1 MKEARYLIWLL
12 CLAGAVAFYQFVP
25 EDAAYAAAAADLTVN
40 YVTENGN
47 SVYGLT
53 VRVRGTGYNQTKSGV
68 TGSATFTGLQ
78 SGVIYTITST
88 KGSSS
93 RTDSTPAL
101 AAGANTFDVPCS
113 DLVVNVKA
121 ESGDVSVNS
130 VRVAVTAGTVET
142 KSTVVGTTTFFLLDG
157 TYNVVCTK
165 GSSSRTDP
173 VTVGPA
179 ATTLDV
185 PCSDLVVN
193 VKAETG
199 DVSVNSVRVFVAAG
213 TVETKS
219 SVVGTTKFFLLDG
232 TYNVTCTKSS
242 SSRTDPITVGP
253 AATTL
258 DVPCSDLVVNVK
270 AETGDVSVNTV
281 RVAVAAGTVETKSS
295 VVGTTK
301 FFLLDGTYNV
311 TSTKGSYSRTD
322 PITVGPAATT
332 LDVPCSDLVVN
343 VKAESGDVSVSSIA
357 VRYGTSTLES
367 RSSVTG
373 TTTFFLLDGTYDV
386 RSTKGS
392 YYRTDPITVG
402 PAATTLDVPCSDLV
416 VNVKAETG
424 DVSVSSVQ
432 VRVAAGSVETKS
444 SVVGTTK
451 FLLLDGTYNVTSTKG
466 TFSRTDP
473 VGVGPAAT
481 TLNVPCSDL
490 VVNLYAN
497 GNTGWPLASS
507 SVSVRFGTGAVETK
521 SGVAG
526 TTKFFLLDGTF
537 DVRCTRNNASRTDA
551 AIVGPAAA
559 TLNVPVARFRV
570 AVVKANFSAQTS
582 VTVAVITAGGGSV
595 ESRSGVSGSTDF
607 SLLQSV
613 GAVGA
618 GPYTFRAT
626 KSSTTAQTSA
636 DANEGPP
643 VGPAGQ
649 CGVVLMV
656 PDSVPAGSQNFQV
669 KVVKADFSGWA
680 DAPVAVWKG
689 GNHVADG
696 TTDSGGN
703 AFFNLPAGGPYEFN
717 AGDSSATASVVA
729 IPAAA
734 MVGTILMP
742 TVLSGPP
749 LCAFTWLP
757 AEPAEGQQVQFLD
770 QSVDGNPG
778 GSIAAWAWDFGDGG
792 GANIANPVHVF
803 VDNGDYPVTLIV
815 RNSYGQRSSTTQ
827 VVSVRNVPPTC
838 SAGGSRE
845 ARVGEQVKFVGEAQ
859 DPGTLDTLSFEWDFG
874 DGQSASGQSAAH
886 AYQAAGQHRVTLTV
900 VDKDGGASVSRTWVQ
915 VHDQTTEDSS
925 AQSPG
930 ISAPLEV
937 AYVGDAV
944 SQPDGTLT
952 LSARLTWSDV
962 GMAVWPTQVVFSVI
976 DVRGKLAGRFFADVV
991 GVSGGDEAAAHMTV
1005 QLSPGVYFAWADAG
1019 GRGSS
1024 EPDGHPVNLIAVGAT
1039 KGALWGACRQALERQ
1054 VSAAVA
1060 VWGLD
1065 TAQPRAEAIGCVQ
1078 DPSGSMRVV
1087 SSTSMQV
1094 VSAGAGRAE
1103 ATGLAVSDGVY
1114 GLPFRL
1120 VADAAAGTLTVW
1132 LWHGGTFSS
1141 PLDAGAMTT
1150 Q

>member
-1 MKEARYLIWLL
+1 MRLWVALALL
-12 CLAGAVAFYQFVP
+12 VGLLLLAAGTPAS
-25 EDAAYAAAAADLTVN
+25 AAAADLTVN
-40 YVTENGN
+40 YITENGN
-47 SVYGLT
+47 SVYGLSVT
-53 VRVRGTGYNQTKSGV
+53 VRGTGYNQTKSGV

-78 SGVIYTITST
+78 SGLIYTITSS

-121 ESGDVSVNS
+121 ETGDVSVNS
-130 VRVAVTAGTVET
+130 VRVAVAAGTVET

-165 GSSSRTDP
+165 GYFSRTDP

-199 DVSVNSVRVFVAAG
+199 DVSVNTVRVFVAAG

-219 SVVGTTKFFLLDG
+219 TVVGTTKFFLLDG
-232 TYNVTCTKSS
+232 TYNVTCAKGS
-242 SSRTDPITVGP
+242 SSRTDPV
-253 AATTL
+253 
-258 DVPCSDLVVNVK
+258 
-270 AETGDVSVNTV
+270 
-281 RVAVAAGTVETKSS
+281 
-295 VVGTTK
+295 
-301 FFLLDGTYNV
+301 
-311 TSTKGSYSRTD
+311 
-322 PITVGPAATT
+322 
-332 LDVPCSDLVVN
+332 
-343 VKAESGDVSVSSIA
+343 
-357 VRYGTSTLES
+357 
-367 RSSVTG
+367 
-373 TTTFFLLDGTYDV
+373 
-386 RSTKGS
+386 
-392 YYRTDPITVG
+392 TVG

-432 VRVAAGSVETKS
+432 VRVAAGSVETKY

-451 FLLLDGTYNVTSTKG
+451 FFLLDGAYNVTCAKG
-466 TFSRTDP
+466 SSSRTDP
-473 VGVGPAAT
+473 VTVGPAAT
-481 TLNVPCSDL
+481 TLDVPCSDLVVNVKAETGDVSVSSVRVAVAAGTVETKYSVVGTTKFFLLDGAYNVTCAKGSSSRTDPVTVGPAATTLDVPCSDL

-497 GNTGWPLASS
+497 GNTGWPLPSS

-537 DVRCTRNNASRTDA
+537 DVRCTRNNALRTDA
-551 AIVGPAAA
+551 AIVGPAAT

-570 AVVKANFSAQTS
+570 AVVKANFGAQTS

-595 ESRSGVSGSTDF
+595 ESRTGVSGSTDF
-607 SLLQSV
+607 SLLQSA

-626 KSSTTAQTSA
+626 KSTTTAQTSA

-656 PDSVPAGSQNFQV
+656 PDSVPAGAQNFQV

-680 DAPVAVWKG
+680 DARVAVWQG
-689 GNHVADG
+689 GDQVVTG
-696 TTDSGGN
+696 TTDSAGD
-703 AFFNLPAGGPYEFN
+703 AFFNLPSGGPYEFQ
-717 AGDSSATASVVA
+717 AGDASTTASVVA

-742 TVLSGPP
+742 TRLSGPP

-757 AEPAEGQQVQFLD
+757 GEPAEGQQVQFSD

-778 GSIAAWAWDFGDGG
+778 GSIVAWAWNFGDGG

-803 VDNGDYPVTLIV
+803 VDNGDYAVALTVT
-815 RNSYGQRSSTTQ
+815 NSYGLSASISQ

-838 SAGGSRE
+838 DAGPSRE

-859 DPGTLDTLSFEWDFG
+859 DPGALDALSFQWDFG
-874 DGQSASGQSAAH
+874 DGQSASGQSATH
-886 AYQAAGQHRVTLTV
+886 AYQAAGLYRVTLTV
-900 VDKDGGASVSRTWVQ
+900 VDKDGGAGVSRTWVQ
-915 VHDQTTEDSS
+915 VRDRTTEDSS
-925 AQSPG
+925 AQSPD

-991 GVSGGDEAAAHMTV
+991 GVSGGDEAAAHITV
-1005 QLSPGVYFAWADAG
+1005 QLPPGVYFVWTDAQ
-1019 GRGSS
+1019 GRASTDPGLQ
-1024 EPDGHPVNLIAVGAT
+1024 PVNIIGVGAT
-1039 KGALWGACRQALERQ
+1039 QGALWGACRGAAEGRFD
-1054 VSAAVA
+1054 AAVG
-1060 VWGLD
+1060 VWDLN
-1065 TAQPRAEAIGCVQ
+1065 TPQPRAEGIACVHTA
-1078 DPSGSMRVV
+1078 SGALQIIT
-1087 SSTSMQV
+1087 STSMQV

-1103 ATGLAVSDGVY
+1103 AAGLAASDGVY
-1114 GLPFRL
+1114 GLPFRF
-1120 VADAAAGTLTVW
+1120 VADVAAGTLTVV
-1132 LWHGGTFSS
+1132 LQGGRVMSS
-1141 PLDAGAMTT
+1141 PLDAGAITT